1 MIHQQWLDSRSLGD
15 AGFQIDSAVLQ
26 TALDQWLA
34 YLNAAIG
41 HTGKRADPTRP
52 EFNLL
57 PMADSLPDSD
67 HVNHVLQ
74 Q

>member
-1 MIHQQWLDSRSLGD
+1 MILQQWLDSRSLRD
-15 AGFQIDSAVLQ
+15 AGFQIAPAVLQ
-26 TALDQWLA
+26 TELDQSLA

-41 HTGKRADPTRP
+41 HTGKRADPTGP

-67 HVNHVLQ
+67 HVVHVLQ